1 MLSVKIETE
10 KLARKIARDLEVAEY
25 RTINVVTEK
34 AKNMLARDV
43 ASTEGYSVGTIK
55 RRLVVVKA
63 FRGTSFSQIFV
74 SGTRLGYPGLR
85 AVRRK
90 GKPAG
95 ISFYSQKKSVRK
107 VLMEPIDHRGQAGSR
122 PFIITGINSGKP
134 ISVFVHPAYLNTKTK
149 RVAGG
154 SHPRKVVT
162 IAGHSLPHII
172 RADWRERVL
181 DFCRAEMPKELA
193 RQHQKASQGR

>member
-34 AKNMLARDV
+34 ARNMLARDV
-43 ASTEGYSVGTIK
+43 ASTEGYSVGTVK

-63 FRGTSFSQIFV
+63 FRGTSYSRMYV
-74 SGTRLGYPGLR
+74 TGRRLSYPGLR
-85 AVRRK
+85 VVRRK

-95 ISFYSQKKSVRK
+95 ISFFSEKKSVRK
-107 VLMEPIDHRGQAGSR
+107 VLMDPITHKGQSGSA
-122 PFIITGINSGKP
+122 PFIIAGQYSGKR
-134 ISVFVHPAYLNTKTK
+134 IAVFVHPSYVDTKTK

-172 RADWRERVL
+172 RQDWRTQVL
-181 DFCRAEMPKELA
+181 DFCREEMPRELA